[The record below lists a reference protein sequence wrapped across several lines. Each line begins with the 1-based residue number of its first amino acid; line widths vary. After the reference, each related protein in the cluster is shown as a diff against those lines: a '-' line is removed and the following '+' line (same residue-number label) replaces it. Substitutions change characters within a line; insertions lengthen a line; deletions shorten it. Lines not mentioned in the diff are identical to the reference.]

1 MQGWDG
7 LGFDAPAWPIW
18 FGYTAAVATLTTFS
32 MRTMIPLRVTG
43 ISANVLN
50 IVYGFFGGFYPVLIL
65 HVILLPL
72 NIVRL
77 CQMLQLVK
85 KVREASR
92 GELSME
98 WLKPFMTG
106 RRCRKGEV
114 LFRKGDVATEMLYTV
129 SGRFRLVESGSDVP
143 AGQTIGELGLIAPD
157 NRRTQ
162 TFECIEDGELLTIAG
177 SVEQLYFQNPAFG
190 FYFLRL
196 ATGRLFQTIVRLED
210 ELARKSSEGLIA

>member
-1 MQGWDG
+1 
-7 LGFDAPAWPIW
+7 
-18 FGYTAAVATLTTFS
+18 
-32 MRTMIPLRVTG
+32 
-43 ISANVLN
+43 
-50 IVYGFFGGFYPVLIL
+50 
-65 HVILLPL
+65 
-72 NIVRL
+72 
-77 CQMLQLVK
+77 
-85 KVREASR
+85 
-92 GELSME
+92 
-98 WLKPFMTG
+98 
-106 RRCRKGEV
+106 V

-162 TFECIEDGELLTIAG
+162 TFECIEDGELLTISYG